1 MKLLKKIGKWVLIFL
16 GAIIGILLILLL
28 IIRINSS
35 GKEEPFVD
43 ENGNVLTN
51 SIAMHKNM
59 MINGVPQR
67 ITIRG
72 KDKNNPVLLIVHGG
86 PGAPILPVIYKLT
99 GVDLEDLFTV
109 CYWDQRGAG
118 LAYNDSIPNSSIT
131 LSNIIDDGLQLS
143 KYLKETF
150 NKDKIYIEGLS
161 WGTAVAAYMVQK
173 KPELYHAYIG
183 SGLMAN
189 QSLSEELSY
198 DFAMSEAEKY
208 NDTLSITQLKQI
220 GRPPY
225 SNNVNNT
232 ATEAFEIERSIVMKY
247 APLQLDTNYSFLKDM
262 FMDNGLTF
270 KEKFTDML
278 NSPES
283 YYPAS
288 KILEST
294 AIDMNLMRDI
304 PEFKVPVYIFQGDND
319 HFTETSV
326 AKAYFDSIVAP
337 SKKWFLFENGT
348 HGVQLEYP
356 EKYRSLYIN
365 EILKK

>member
-1 MKLLKKIGKWVLIFL
+1 MKIVKKIGKWFLILL
-16 GAIIGILLILLL
+16 GATVMFILVVLL

-35 GKEEPFVD
+35 GEEEPFLD
-43 ENGNVLTN
+43 EKGDVLPN
-51 SIAMHKNM
+51 SIAMHEDM
-59 MINGVPQR
+59 TINGVPQR

-86 PGAPILPVIYKLT
+86 PGAPILPVIYKLA
-99 GVDLEDLFTV
+99 GVDLEDIFTV
-109 CYWDQRGAG
+109 CYWDQRGSG
-118 LAYNDSIPNSSIT
+118 LAYNDSIPDSSIT
-131 LSNIIDDGLQLS
+131 LNHIVDDGLQLS
-143 KYLKETF
+143 EHLKKTF
-150 NKDKIYIEGLS
+150 KKDKIYIEGLS
-161 WGTAVAAYMVQK
+161 WGTAVAAYMVK
-173 KPELYHAYIG
+173 KQPELYYAYIG

-198 DFAMSEAEKY
+198 DFAMSEAEKF
-208 NDTLSITQLKQI
+208 NDTLSIIQLKQI

-225 SNNVNNT
+225 SNNINNT
-232 ATEAFEIERSIVMKY
+232 VTEAFEIERNIVLKY
-247 APLQLDTNYSFLKDM
+247 APFKLDTDYSFLKDM

-283 YYPAS
+283 YYPAA
-288 KILEST
+288 KILQPT
-294 AIDMNLMRDI
+294 AIDINLMRDI
-304 PEFKVPVYIFQGDND
+304 PEFKVPVYILQGDND

-326 AKAYFDSIVAP
+326 AKMYFDSIVAP

-348 HGVQLEYP
+348 HGVQIEYP
-356 EKYRSLYIN
+356 EKYRSIYIN